1 MKMQIRTGMFET
13 NSSSMHSLL
22 IMKNCQTMTQKEIRD
37 EFYLDE
43 DWHKDNTLRLDSYGN
58 DYGRGFNVLTSF
70 RDKLSY
76 ALASMCG
83 SCYSLKS
90 YIRGGDTFHE
100 VFEPLLKKLVGVDEV
115 EMYWDSENFHVYSD
129 SVTDDLEQD
138 YTTYEEVPYEDL
150 IHNENWNKEGH
161 EDEDYYEEICRS
173 GRKQEE
179 IWLEVP
185 KFGSV
190 DHQSVGLFQRFLEKY
205 NITLEDYLIRKDI
218 IVIIDGDEYYLFNTM
233 VKSGIINTDEIE
245 VHYPKNCSYDT
256 ELFME
261 KHPEMFDGNGEFDEN
276 GDWIDEDTDSE

>member
-1 MKMQIRTGMFET
+1 MKIQIRNGAWET

-22 IMKNCQTMTQKEIRD
+22 IMKKRQTMTQKEIR
-37 EFYLDE
+37 EEYYLDE
-43 DWHKDNTLRLDSYGN
+43 DWNKDRSNILQLDR
-58 DYGRGFNVLTSF
+58 DCEEYGRGFDVLTSF

-90 YIRGGDTFHE
+90 YIRGGDTFYE

-185 KFGSV
+185 KFGSI

-218 IVIIDGDEYYLFNTM
+218 IVIIDGDEYYLFDTM
-233 VKSGIINTDEIE
+233 VNAGIVDKDAIE
-245 VHYPKNCSYDT
+245 VKYPKNEPYDS
-256 ELFME
+256 ELFKE
-261 KHPEMFDGNGEFDEN
+261 EHPEMFDEN

>member
-13 NSSSMHSLL
+13 NSSSAHSLL
-22 IMKNCQTMTQKEIRD
+22 IMKNRQVMTQKEIRD

-43 DWHKDNTLRLDSYGN
+43 DWHKDNTIRLDSYGN
-58 DYGRGFNVLTSF
+58 EYGRSFNVLTSF

-100 VFEPLLKKLVGVDEV
+100 VFEPLLKKLVGVDKV

-129 SVTDDLEQD
+129 SVTEDLEQD

-185 KFGSV
+185 KFGSI

-218 IVIIDGDEYYLFNTM
+218 IVIIDGDEYYLFDTM
-233 VKSGIINTDEIE
+233 VNAGIVDKDAIE
-245 VHYPKNCSYDT
+245 VKYPKNEPYDS
-256 ELFME
+256 ELFKE
-261 KHPEMFDGNGEFDEN
+261 EHPEMFDEN
-276 GDWIDEDTDSE
+276 GDYIDEDTDSE

>member
-1 MKMQIRTGMFET
+1 MKIQIRNGAWET

-22 IMKNCQTMTQKEIRD
+22 IMKKRQTMTQKEIR
-37 EFYLDE
+37 EEYYLDE
-43 DWHKDNTLRLDSYGN
+43 DWNKDRSKILQLSRDHEE
-58 DYGRGFNVLTSF
+58 YGRGFNVLTSF

-90 YIRGGDTFHE
+90 YIRGGDTFYE

-115 EMYWDSENFHVYSD
+115 ELYWDSENFHVYSD
-129 SVTDDLEQD
+129 SITEDLEQD

-179 IWLEVP
+179 IWLEVL

-190 DHQSVGLFQRFLEKY
+190 DHQSMGLFQRFLEKY

-218 IVIIDGDEYYLFNTM
+218 IVIIDGDEYYLFDTM
-233 VKSGIINTDEIE
+233 VNAGIVDKNAIE
-245 VHYPKNCSYDT
+245 VKYPKNEPYDS
-256 ELFME
+256 ELFKE
-261 KHPEMFDGNGEFDEN
+261 EHPEMFDEN

>member
-13 NSSSMHSLL
+13 NSSSAHSLL
-22 IMKNCQTMTQKEIRD
+22 IMKNRQTMTQKEIRD

-43 DWHKDNTLRLDSYGN
+43 DWYKDNTLRLDSYSN
-58 DYGRGFNVLTSF
+58 DYGRGFDVLTSF

-115 EMYWDSENFHVYSD
+115 EMYWDSENFYVYSD
-129 SVTDDLEQD
+129 SVTEDLEQD
-138 YTTYEEVPYEDL
+138 YTTYEEVPYGDL

-218 IVIIDGDEYYLFNTM
+218 IVIIDGDEYYLFDTM
-233 VKSGIINTDEIE
+233 VNAGIVDKDAIE
-245 VHYPKNCSYDT
+245 VKYPKNEPYDS
-256 ELFME
+256 ELFKE
-261 KHPEMFDGNGEFDEN
+261 EHPEMFDEN
-276 GDWIDEDTDSE
+276 GDWIDENTDSE

>member
-1 MKMQIRTGMFET
+1 MKIQIRKGAWET

-22 IMKNCQTMTQKEIRD
+22 IMKKRQTMTQKEIRD
-37 EFYLDE
+37 EYYLDE
-43 DWHKDNTLRLDSYGN
+43 DWCKERGNILRLDWTHEEF
-58 DYGRGFNVLTSF
+58 GRGFDVLTSF

-90 YIRGGDTFHE
+90 YIRGENTFHE
-100 VFEPLLKKLVGVDEV
+100 VFESLLKRLVGVDKV
-115 EMYWDSENFHVYSD
+115 EPHMDSESFRVYSD
-129 SVTDDLEQD
+129 TVTDDLNQD
-138 YTTYEEVPYEDL
+138 YTTYEEVPYDDL
-150 IHNENWNKEGH
+150 VRNGNWSYYNKDSEP
-161 EDEDYYEEICRS
+161 YYKEICNS

-190 DHQSVGLFQRFLEKY
+190 DHQSAGLLQRFLDKY

-218 IVIIDGDEYYLFNTM
+218 VVIVDGDECDIFGTM
-233 VKSGIINTDEIE
+233 LEAGIVDKNAIQIK
-245 VHYPKNCSYDT
+245 YPKEGPYDW
-256 ELFME
+256 ELYKE
-261 KHPEMFDGNGEFDEN
+261 KHPEDFDEN

>member
-1 MKMQIRTGMFET
+1 MKVQIRTGMFET

-22 IMKNCQTMTQKEIRD
+22 IMKKRQTMTQKEIRD
-37 EFYLDE
+37 EYYLDE
-43 DWHKDNTLRLDSYGN
+43 DWCKERGNTLRLDWTHEEF
-58 DYGRGFNVLTSF
+58 GRGFDVLTSF

-90 YIRGGDTFHE
+90 YIRGENTFHE
-100 VFEPLLKKLVGVDEV
+100 VFESLLKRLVGVDKV
-115 EMYWDSENFHVYSD
+115 EPHMDSESFRVYSD
-129 SVTDDLEQD
+129 TVTDDLNQD
-138 YTTYEEVPYEDL
+138 YTTYEEVPYDDL
-150 IHNENWNKEGH
+150 VRNGNWSYYNKDSEP
-161 EDEDYYEEICRS
+161 YYKEICNS

-190 DHQSVGLFQRFLEKY
+190 DHQSAGLLQRFLDKY

-218 IVIIDGDEYYLFNTM
+218 VVIVDGDECDIFGTM
-233 VKSGIINTDEIE
+233 LEAGIVDKNAIQIK
-245 VHYPKNCSYDT
+245 YPKEGPYDW
-256 ELFME
+256 ELYKE
-261 KHPEMFDGNGEFDEN
+261 KHPEEFDAN

>member
-1 MKMQIRTGMFET
+1 MKIQIRKGAWET

-22 IMKNCQTMTQKEIRD
+22 IMKKRQTMTQKEIRD
-37 EFYLDE
+37 EYYLDE
-43 DWHKDNTLRLDSYGN
+43 DWCKERGNTLRLDWTHEEF
-58 DYGRGFNVLTSF
+58 GRGFDVLTSF

-90 YIRGGDTFHE
+90 YIRGENTFHE
-100 VFEPLLKKLVGVDEV
+100 VFESLLKRLVGVDKV
-115 EMYWDSENFHVYSD
+115 EPHMDSESFRVYSD
-129 SVTDDLEQD
+129 TVTDDLNQD
-138 YTTYEEVPYEDL
+138 YTTYEEVPYDDL
-150 IHNENWNKEGH
+150 VRNGNWSYYNKDSEP
-161 EDEDYYEEICRS
+161 YYKEICNS

-190 DHQSVGLFQRFLEKY
+190 DHQSAGLLQRFLDKY

-218 IVIIDGDEYYLFNTM
+218 VVIVDGDECDIFGTM
-233 VKSGIINTDEIE
+233 LEAGIVDKNAIQIK
-245 VHYPKNCSYDT
+245 YPKEGPYDW
-256 ELFME
+256 ELYKE
-261 KHPEMFDGNGEFDEN
+261 KHPEDFDEN

>member
-1 MKMQIRTGMFET
+1 MKIQIRNGAWET

-22 IMKNCQTMTQKEIRD
+22 VMKKRQTMTQKEIRD
-37 EFYLDE
+37 EYYLDE
-43 DWHKDNTLRLDSYGN
+43 DWCKERGNTLRLDWTHEEF
-58 DYGRGFNVLTSF
+58 GRGFDVLTSF

-90 YIRGGDTFHE
+90 YIRGGDTFYE
-100 VFEPLLKKLVGVDEV
+100 VFELLLKKLVGVDKV
-115 EMYWDSENFHVYSD
+115 ELHWDSEKFHVYSD

-150 IHNENWNKEGH
+150 IYNENWNKEGY
-161 EDEDYYEEICRS
+161 EDEDYYEEICES

-185 KFGSV
+185 EFGSV
-190 DHQSVGLFQRFLEKY
+190 DHQSAGLFQRFLEKY

-218 IVIIDGDEYYLFNTM
+218 IVIIDGDEYYLFDTM
-233 VKSGIINTDEIE
+233 VNAGIIDKNAIQ
-245 VHYPKNCSYDT
+245 VKYPKNEPYDSQ
-256 ELFME
+256 LFKE
-261 KHPEMFDGNGEFDEN
+261 QHPEMFDEN

>member
-22 IMKNCQTMTQKEIRD
+22 IMKKHQVMTQKEIR
-37 EFYLDE
+37 EEYYLDE
-43 DWHKDNTLRLDSYGN
+43 DWNKDRSNILQLDR
-58 DYGRGFNVLTSF
+58 DCEEYGRGFNVLTSF

-76 ALASMCG
+76 ALASVCG

-100 VFEPLLKKLVGVDEV
+100 VFEPLLKKLVGVDKV

-185 KFGSV
+185 KFGSI

-218 IVIIDGDEYYLFNTM
+218 IVIVNGDEDNVLGHMMDCNLLN
-233 VKSGIINTDEIE
+233 KEGIQI
-245 VHYPKNCSYDT
+245 
-256 ELFME
+256 
-261 KHPEMFDGNGEFDEN
+261 MFTAGVDYMGV
-276 GDWIDEDTDSE
+276 

>member
-1 MKMQIRTGMFET
+1 MKVQIRTGMFET

-22 IMKNCQTMTQKEIRD
+22 IMKKRQTMTQKEIRD
-37 EFYLDE
+37 EYYLDE
-43 DWHKDNTLRLDSYGN
+43 DWCKERGNTLRLDWTHEEF
-58 DYGRGFNVLTSF
+58 GRGFDVLTSF

-76 ALASMCG
+76 ALASVCG
-83 SCYSLKS
+83 GCYSLKS
-90 YIRGGDTFHE
+90 YIRGGDTFYE
-100 VFEPLLKKLVGVDEV
+100 VFEPLLKKLVGVDKV
-115 EMYWDSENFHVYSD
+115 ELHWDSEKFHVYSD

-185 KFGSV
+185 EFGSV
-190 DHQSVGLFQRFLEKY
+190 DHQSAGLFQRFLEKY

-218 IVIIDGDEYYLFNTM
+218 IVIIDGDEYYLFDTM
-233 VKSGIINTDEIE
+233 VNAGIIDKNAIQ
-245 VHYPKNCSYDT
+245 VKYPKNEPYDSQ
-256 ELFME
+256 LFKE
-261 KHPEMFDGNGEFDEN
+261 QHPEMFDEN

>member
-1 MKMQIRTGMFET
+1 MKCQIRLGSWES

-22 IMKNCQTMTQKEIRD
+22 IMKKRQTMTQKEIRD
-37 EFYLDE
+37 EYYLDE
-43 DWHKDNTLRLDSYGN
+43 DWCKERGNTLRLDWTHEEF
-58 DYGRGFNVLTSF
+58 GRGFDVLTSF

-90 YIRGGDTFHE
+90 YIRGENTFHE
-100 VFEPLLKKLVGVDEV
+100 VFESLLKRLVGVDKV
-115 EMYWDSENFHVYSD
+115 EPHMDSESFRVYSD
-129 SVTDDLEQD
+129 TVTDDLNQD
-138 YTTYEEVPYEDL
+138 YTTYEEVPYDDL
-150 IHNENWNKEGH
+150 VRNGNWSYYNKDSEP
-161 EDEDYYEEICRS
+161 YYKEICNS

-190 DHQSVGLFQRFLEKY
+190 DHQSAGLLQRFLDKY

-218 IVIIDGDEYYLFNTM
+218 VVIVDGDECDIFGTM
-233 VKSGIINTDEIE
+233 LEAGIVDKNAIQIK
-245 VHYPKNCSYDT
+245 YPKEGPYDW
-256 ELFME
+256 ELYKE
-261 KHPEMFDGNGEFDEN
+261 KHPEDFDEN

>member
-1 MKMQIRTGMFET
+1 MKMQVRTGMFET

-22 IMKNCQTMTQKEIRD
+22 IMKNRQTMTQKEIRD

-58 DYGRGFNVLTSF
+58 DYGRGFDVLTSF

-100 VFEPLLKKLVGVDEV
+100 VFEPLLKKLVGVDKV

-129 SVTDDLEQD
+129 SVTEDLEQD

-218 IVIIDGDEYYLFNTM
+218 IVIIDGDEYYLFDTM
-233 VKSGIINTDEIE
+233 VNAGIVDKNAIE
-245 VHYPKNCSYDT
+245 VKYPKNEPYDS
-256 ELFME
+256 ELFKGE
-261 KHPEMFDGNGEFDEN
+261 HPEMFDEN

>member
-13 NSSSMHSLL
+13 NSSSAHSLL
-22 IMKNCQTMTQKEIRD
+22 IMKKHQIMTQKEIR
-37 EFYLDE
+37 EEYYLDE
-43 DWHKDNTLRLDSYGN
+43 DWNKDRSKILQLGWDRDE
-58 DYGRGFNVLTSF
+58 YGRGFNVLTSF

-90 YIRGGDTFHE
+90 YIRGGDTFYE
-100 VFEPLLKKLVGVDEV
+100 VFEPLLKKLVGIDKV

-150 IHNENWNKEGH
+150 IRNENWNKEGH
-161 EDEDYYEEICRS
+161 EDEDYYEEFCRS

-185 KFGSV
+185 KFGSI
-190 DHQSVGLFQRFLEKY
+190 DHQSVGLFQRFLDKY

-218 IVIIDGDEYYLFNTM
+218 IVIIDGDEYYLFDTM
-233 VKSGIINTDEIE
+233 ADAGIVDKNAIQIK
-245 VHYPKNCSYDT
+245 YPETGTYEREAYKET
-256 ELFME
+256 
-261 KHPEMFDGNGEFDEN
+261 HPEEFDEN
-276 GDWIDEDTDSE
+276 GDWIDIDEDTDSE